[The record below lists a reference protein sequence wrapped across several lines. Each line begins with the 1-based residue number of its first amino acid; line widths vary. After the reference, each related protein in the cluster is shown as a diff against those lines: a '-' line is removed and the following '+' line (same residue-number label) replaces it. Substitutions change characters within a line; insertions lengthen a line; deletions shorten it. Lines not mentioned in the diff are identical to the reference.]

1 MTNDLFG
8 IAASGWIGTTIN
20 TILYKAYANRNI
32 ASNRAI
38 LAILLEVLTLRQ

>member
-20 TILYKAYANRNI
+20 TILYEA
-32 ASNRAI
+32 
-38 LAILLEVLTLRQ
+38 